1 MYIREFVS
9 SINKEKDE
17 LPFDIEDDLVV
28 YMRNDPIF
36 YRKHYYPAVL
46 KMQSAQQQNKI
57 LDATSLWTPII
68 KRAIVPYMS
77 KFNIHKNPQDIIK
90 KDNIISIANKI
101 NSEELGNIKNG
112 SYK

>member
-9 SINKEKDE
+9 NIKTDKDE

-28 YMRNDPIF
+28 YMKNDPMF

-46 KMQSAQQQNKI
+46 KMQSAHQQNKT
-57 LDATSLWTPII
+57 LDATSLWTPIV

-77 KFNIHKNPQDIIK
+77 KFDINKNPQDIIK
-90 KDNIISIANKI
+90 KENIVSIANKI
-101 NSEELGNIKNG
+101 NSEELGHIKNG